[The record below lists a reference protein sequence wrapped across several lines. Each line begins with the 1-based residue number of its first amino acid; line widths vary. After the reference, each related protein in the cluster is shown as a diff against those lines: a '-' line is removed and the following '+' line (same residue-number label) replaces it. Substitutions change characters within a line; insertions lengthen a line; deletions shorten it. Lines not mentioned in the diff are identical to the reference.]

1 MDMVQSMMSFTDL
14 PLFLWGYALL
24 TAIHLLNRVPSKSI
38 PTTPYEIWF
47 GKKSSL
53 DYLKIWGC
61 LAYVKRQMIK
71 KLEDR
76 SIIAHFIEYP
86 KKSMGYYFYFP

>member
-1 MDMVQSMMSFTDL
+1 M
-14 PLFLWGYALL
+14 L
-24 TAIHLLNRVPSKSI
+24 TSIHLFNRVPSKSV

-47 GKKSSL
+47 DKKLSL
-53 DYLKIWGC
+53 DYLKTWGYPI
-61 LAYVKRQMIK
+61 YVKRQMVK

-86 KKSMGYYFYFP
+86 KESMGYYFHFSQDHNVIVS